1 MRQREAQTFAELDAR
16 LPTEHT
22 ASAGNVGTTARG
34 VIDGKRQSYT
44 IGANDQ
50 LFSSEQ
56 YKPIVIAYHNGAPVR
71 LTDVAERLSDLV
83 GIFKLGDS

>member
-1 MRQREAQTFAELDAR
+1 M
-16 LPTEHT
+16 
-22 ASAGNVGTTARG
+22 AS
-34 VIDGKRQSYT
+34 RQSYT

-71 LTDVAERLSDLV
+71 IERRRQRHRRN
-83 GIFKLGDS
+83 GK